1 MSWADSATGGSYG
14 GGSSRSSNG
23 GGFDPRDTPG
33 PNNARDGRRGATM
46 GPGGGVGKYSLGRQ
60 SAGGGAASNRQVA
73 GLPVEQSPAN
83 EYLERF
89 SSDIGLIDPSQAFQG
104 DQGAS
109 DLFGQ
114 LNRAQWQDWK
124 QRFAPYV
131 ERLADRA
138 QDPYAP
144 QQTATDARNAM
155 GIAFDNNVQTQQM
168 QNQGYGINMT
178 PAQQQAQ
185 ERRNGVQRSASMV
198 SAGNQ
203 ARISEQDRQQAILA
217 GGMGLSNIP
226 DRVMNS

>member
-1 MSWADSATGGSYG
+1 MNL
-14 GGSSRSSNG
+14 GSSYLDFR
-23 GGFDPRDTPG
+23 
-33 PNNARDGRRGATM
+33 
-46 GPGGGVGKYSLGRQ
+46 
-60 SAGGGAASNRQVA
+60 
-73 GLPVEQSPAN
+73 AN
-83 EYLERF
+83 ERDEQTF
-89 SSDIGLIDPSQAFQG
+89 SRTGYVNPDQAFRG

-109 DLFGQ
+109 QLLGS

-138 QDPYAP
+138 QDPNAP

-155 GIAFDNNVQTQQM
+155 GIAFDNNAQTQQM
-168 QNQGYGINMT
+168 QSQGYGINMT

-185 ERRNGVQRSASMV
+185 ERRNSVQKSASMV

-226 DRVMNS
+226 DKVMNS